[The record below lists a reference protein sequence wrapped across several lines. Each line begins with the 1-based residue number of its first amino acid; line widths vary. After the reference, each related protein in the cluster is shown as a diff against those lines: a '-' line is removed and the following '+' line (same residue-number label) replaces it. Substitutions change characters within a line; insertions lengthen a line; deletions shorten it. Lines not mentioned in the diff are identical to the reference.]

1 MKIWKLSLKTNFEY
15 WYQVLT
21 SLSSVEW
28 VSGGNSLNLSGQCRV
43 LENVEI
49 VDRVHAPPEHCLL
62 FDVNT
67 GVNTAALPDVKQTT
81 CGNKI
86 SNINNPQIFWV
97 VSAGIDE
104 NFSPL
109 YAFSSIHSTIGNH
122 LHVHCKQCSC
132 NYSQF
137 SNEKS
142 LLNDFGANL
151 IWGQFKVWGESFIPT
166 IKTSFKAIKLQ
177 SEIKFSQSLPIL
189 TIPGRPSA
197 RVRRNKMR
205 SRVLNVLLIMVSD
218 NYFWNM
224 KTDGEWDE

>member
-1 MKIWKLSLKTNFEY
+1 MLRLLTVSTHLLNTVSCLMSTLESTLLLSLMSNK
-15 WYQVLT
+15 
-21 SLSSVEW
+21 
-28 VSGGNSLNLSGQCRV
+28 
-43 LENVEI
+43 
-49 VDRVHAPPEHCLL
+49 PPAETR
-62 FDVNT
+62 F
-67 GVNTAALPDVKQTT
+67 QTL
-81 CGNKI
+81 I
-86 SNINNPQIFWV
+86 IRRSFVV
-97 VSAGIDE
+97 VSAGIEE
-104 NFSPL
+104 NFSSL

-137 SNEKS
+137 SNEIS

-151 IWGQFKVWGESFIPT
+151 IWGQFKVWGEFFIPT